1 MQENQSLTRHLEK
14 SCAPIILEEATL
26 SGMRANPTQTLAP
39 TTALKSIK
47 AIKQHDASCTGQVLL
62 KSKDKSKVFSMNHF
76 FEDLNIPNYD

>member
-1 MQENQSLTRHLEK
+1 MQENQSLTHHLEK
-14 SCAPIILEEATL
+14 SCVPIILEEATL

-47 AIKQHDASCTGQVLL
+47 AIKQHDASCAGQVLL
-62 KSKDKSKVFSMNHF
+62 KSKDKSKVFSTNHF